1 MVLMAGRD
9 GISYVR
15 ADGATVGRIRAVR
28 VAGLD
33 AYELSV
39 TFMGATEELASVS
52 GLSPEAAARMVVD
65 EYRRRQRRWNDRRRE
80 RESEVR
86 P

>member
-1 MVLMAGRD
+1 MVLIAGRD
-9 GISYVR
+9 GVSFVR

>member
-1 MVLMAGRD
+1 MVLIAGRD
-9 GISYVR
+9 GVSYVR
-15 ADGATVGRIRAVR
+15 ADGATVGRIRACR
-28 VAGLD
+28 VAGME

>member
-1 MVLMAGRD
+1 MVLIAGRD
-9 GISYVR
+9 GVSFVR

-65 EYRRRQRRWNDRRRE
+65 EYRRRQRR
-80 RESEVR
+80 
-86 P
+86 

>member
-1 MVLMAGRD
+1 MVLIAGRD
-9 GISYVR
+9 GVSFVR
-15 ADGATVGRIRAVR
+15 ADGATVGRIRACR
-28 VAGLD
+28 VAGMD

>member
-1 MVLMAGRD
+1 MHLIASRD

-15 ADGATVGRIRAVR
+15 ADGATVGRIRACR
-28 VAGLD
+28 VAGMD
-33 AYELSV
+33 AFELSV